1 MHRERRY
8 CFPVQ
13 RMGANV
19 LVFSEHLLNR
29 LPPKGRAKAIMLD
42 EERAAAGAAMKAALN
57 DLEDAWQRRDNLER
71 NIRNSERFVRTGTM
85 SLAHH
90 PLEKLREML
99 SRSEEAPEVH
109 PLLVKAELE
118 IRGRLQPRYDRAS
131 DAFQSFGVVD
141 GIAQWLA
148 GAAEAGVRFVDAP
161 EVKLPAKA
169 APEEVKRVRSKI
181 AEIEA
186 AIHDTTFAPLP
197 LADVKEAIVREIS
210 EIAAKGQPRV
220 RYNDRRS
227 SPLKLGEALGIRN
240 SPAGPSTA
248 ATLVWAMQDVITERA
263 LSLVG
268 DIEPERA
275 LTNAQRDALLEQ
287 LAAERL
293 EAERIE
299 EAAIMAAHAAGIAI
313 ARRREADPRAV
324 LGIKDVS
331 GRWRTR
337 ADVGFDDVA

>member
-1 MHRERRY
+1 
-8 CFPVQ
+8 
-13 RMGANV
+13 MGANV
-19 LVFSEHLLNR
+19 LVFSERILAT
-29 LPPKGRAKAIMLD
+29 LPPKGRAKAILLD
-42 EERAAAGAAMKAALN
+42 EERAAALAVQKAAGKE
-57 DLEDAWQRRDNLER
+57 LEAGWYDRDEIEKKLALAR
-71 NIRNSERFVRTGTM
+71 QHDRTGTV

-90 PLEKLREML
+90 PLEKLRKML
-99 SRSEEAPEVH
+99 SPSEGETEVH

-118 IRGRLQPRYDRAS
+118 IRERLQPRYDRALA
-131 DAFQSFGVVD
+131 AFQSFAVVD
-141 GIAQWLA
+141 DIAQWLA
-148 GAAEAGVRFVDAP
+148 GAAEAGVRFVDTP

-169 APEEVKRVRSKI
+169 VPEEVERVRSKI
-181 AEIEA
+181 AAIEA
-186 AIHDTTFAPLP
+186 AINETTFAPLP

-227 SPLKLGEALGIRN
+227 SPLKLGEALGISN

-248 ATLVWAMQDVITERA
+248 ATLVWAMQEIITERA

-337 ADVGFDDVA
+337 ADVGFDDAA

>member
-1 MHRERRY
+1 
-8 CFPVQ
+8 
-13 RMGANV
+13 MGANV
-19 LVFSEHLLNR
+19 LEFTERLLNI

-42 EERAAAGAAMKAALN
+42 EERAAASAAMKAALN
-57 DLEDAWQRRDNLER
+57 DLEDAWQRRDEIEQKLVLAR
-71 NIRNSERFVRTGTM
+71 QHDRTGTV

-90 PLEKLREML
+90 PLEKLRKML
-99 SRSEEAPEVH
+99 SRSEEEPEVH
-109 PLLVKAELE
+109 PLLVKVELE
-118 IRGRLQPRYDRAS
+118 IRERLQPRLDRAS
-131 DAFQSFGVVD
+131 AAFEAFAVVG

-169 APEEVKRVRSKI
+169 VPEEVERVRSKI
-181 AEIEA
+181 AAIET
-186 AIHDTTFAPLP
+186 AINDTTFAPSP
-197 LADVKEAIVREIS
+197 LADVREAIVREIS
-210 EIAAKGQPRV
+210 EIAEKGRPRV
-220 RYNDRRS
+220 RYTDRRS
-227 SPLKLGEALGIRN
+227 SPLRLGEALGISN
-240 SPAGPSTA
+240 SPAGPSVA
-248 ATLVWAMQDVITERA
+248 ETLVWAMQEIVTERA

-268 DIEPERA
+268 DIEPENA
-275 LTNAQRDALLEQ
+275 LTNTQRDALLEQ

-293 EAERIE
+293 EAERNE

-337 ADVGFDDVA
+337 ADVGLDDVA

>member
-1 MHRERRY
+1 M
-8 CFPVQ
+8 
-13 RMGANV
+13 
-19 LVFSEHLLNR
+19 LVFTERLLNI

-42 EERAAAGAAMKAALN
+42 EERAAASAVVKAALN
-57 DLEDAWQRRDNLER
+57 DLEAGWQRRDEIEQKLVLAR
-71 NIRNSERFVRTGTM
+71 QHDRTGTV
-85 SLAHH
+85 SLARM
-90 PLEKLREML
+90 PLDRLRAML
-99 SRSEEAPEVH
+99 SRSEEEPEVH

-118 IRGRLQPRYDRAS
+118 IRERLQPRLDRAS
-131 DAFQSFGVVD
+131 DAFQSFAVVGD
-141 GIAQWLA
+141 IAQWLA

-169 APEEVKRVRSKI
+169 VPEEVERVRSKI
-181 AEIEA
+181 AAIEA
-186 AIHDTTFAPLP
+186 AINDTTFAPLP

-220 RYNDRRS
+220 CYNDRRS
-227 SPLKLGEALGIRN
+227 SPLKLGEALGISN

-248 ATLVWAMQDVITERA
+248 ATLVWAMQEIITERA

-293 EAERIE
+293 EAERNE

-337 ADVGFDDVA
+337 ADVGLDDVA

>member
-1 MHRERRY
+1 
-8 CFPVQ
+8 
-13 RMGANV
+13 MGANV
-19 LVFSEHLLNR
+19 LEFTERLLNI
-29 LPPKGRAKAIMLD
+29 LPPKGRAKAILLD
-42 EERAAAGAAMKAALN
+42 EERAAALAVQKAAGK
-57 DLEDAWQRRDNLER
+57 DLEAGWYDRDEIEKKLALAHQH
-71 NIRNSERFVRTGTM
+71 VRTGTV

-90 PLEKLREML
+90 PLEKLRKML
-99 SRSEEAPEVH
+99 SPSEGETEVH

-118 IRGRLQPRYDRAS
+118 IRERLQPRYDRALA
-131 DAFQSFGVVD
+131 AFQSFAVVD
-141 GIAQWLA
+141 DIAQWLA

-169 APEEVKRVRSKI
+169 VPEEVERARSKI
-181 AEIEA
+181 AAIEA
-186 AIHDTTFAPLP
+186 AINDTTFAPLP

-240 SPAGPSTA
+240 SPAGPITA
-248 ATLVWAMQDVITERA
+248 ATLVWAMQEIITERA

-337 ADVGFDDVA
+337 ADVGFDDAA